1 MTALFSGGDT
11 TASAWPLP
19 GVAPTPDTTG
29 QWESL
34 ADTRGLHSAVETTS
48 AEFDANCPAPD
59 SPSTAVDWSPFG
71 LVLPVLSGSPGAGAS
86 VFSALAADV
95 LQQAGRCALLVDTA
109 EPSRSGLAAAA
120 AITGAEVAY
129 PAAGVGVRWSW
140 RGHAVVAQME
150 TDLEPLAP
158 VPPFTPA
165 EWLPPSGLVPL
176 HVTIADVGQGWC
188 APTDAPLTGPGSWLA
203 AGTGADT
210 PCPVLVVRATRPSLL
225 AAEAALARMDP
236 WVSAGQAVFPIRLVV
251 MASWK
256 RKWPKG
262 VAGVA
267 GARVSSL
274 LDDAVFVPHDEE
286 LLLGGISEHP
296 TPPRAQAAVA
306 QLLHEWGLL
315 TPGPTSNTRTRA
327 TTRGAQ
333 R

>member
-11 TASAWPLP
+11 PASAWPRP
-19 GVAPTPDTTG
+19 GIAPTPDTTG
-29 QWESL
+29 HWESL
-34 ADTRGLHSAVETTS
+34 AETRGLPSAVETTPPD
-48 AEFDANCPAPD
+48 FDATWPVAD
-59 SPSTAVDWSPFG
+59 SPCTGVDWSPFG
-71 LVLPVLSGSPGAGAS
+71 LVLPVLAGSPGAGAS

-109 EPSRSGLAAAA
+109 EASRSGLSAAA

-129 PAAGVGVRWSW
+129 PADGVGVRWSW

-158 VPPFTPA
+158 VPPFEPTA
-165 EWLPPSGLVPL
+165 WLPPSGLVPL

-188 APTDAPLTGPGSWLA
+188 APTDVPLTGPGSWLA

-225 AAEAALARMDP
+225 AAEAALARLDP
-236 WVSAGQAVFPIRLVV
+236 WIRSGHAVFPVRLVV

-315 TPGPTSNTRTRA
+315 TPGPTSNARA